1 MKGPASQG
9 LLKAGAPPCKWA
21 PLRSAFLV
29 GSFTSLNTTGPVS
42 GILPPSLMSLSGRK
56 QGLGCILWA

>member
-21 PLRSAFLV
+21 PLRSAPLV